1 VFECRGSERSCQIAM
16 TNHLTA
22 SSARCRRAV
31 ARAAGR
37 LGALARVA
45 LPQRCE
51 LCVAP
56 CRDALLCV
64 ECERSLPRV
73 IPACPVCGLPSAGNR
88 VCGACIAT
96 PPPYAATIVAYAY
109 AFPTDRLLQQ
119 IKFGGRIA
127 LAAWAGAALAAAVDI
142 ELARR
147 PNDHPDSIVALPL
160 APARQRERGF
170 NQAREIAVHVARRT
184 GLPLSVPL
192 VRVTAGPPQTTLPW
206 ARRGRNVRGAFA
218 MSLQAGSAVRGKRI
232 ALVDDV
238 MTTGATVAEA
248 ARTLMSAGAGR
259 VECWVVAR
267 TLPRRSAA

>member
-1 VFECRGSERSCQIAM
+1 M
-16 TNHLTA
+16 
-22 SSARCRRAV
+22 
-31 ARAAGR
+31 
-37 LGALARVA
+37 
-45 LPQRCE
+45 
-51 LCVAP
+51 
-56 CRDALLCV
+56 
-64 ECERSLPRV
+64 
-73 IPACPVCGLPSAGNR
+73 
-88 VCGACIAT
+88 
-96 PPPYAATIVAYAY
+96 
-109 AFPTDRLLQQ
+109 
-119 IKFGGRIA
+119 
-127 LAAWAGAALAAAVDI
+127 
-142 ELARR
+142 
-147 PNDHPDSIVALPL
+147 ALPL

-267 TLPRRSAA
+267 TLPHRSAA